1 MLANKLCGDFL
12 LRRTGKKII
21 PALINFLQI
30 RFDSRINY
38 YRKHGHNETLK
49 TMDYY
54 IELELLRSL
63 GRLAVNV
70 KLRSQDIWKMLPIF
84 ILYTCSNGIIMDLRQ
99 NSLQS
104 LIIILDRADYYSV
117 RYFVHIFLEI
127 FYENPGLS
135 ILRPNQLFN
144 QCKFQ
149 CICHRNR
156 EHYKNITRKYSD
168 LLLPLDHKYNL
179 LNQLIIHL
187 NN

>member
-12 LRRTGKKII
+12 LRRMGKKII
-21 PALINFLQI
+21 PSLINFLQI

-104 LIIILDRADYYSV
+104 LIIISDRADYYSV

-127 FYENPGLS
+127 FYENSGLS
-135 ILRPNQLFN
+135 ILRPNQLSN
-144 QCKFQ
+144 Q